1 MAVKYNNVIPNIH
14 FRKYWQKHIKTWF
27 DQPAR
32 KHRRRLTRQS
42 KAAATYPR
50 PSAGLLRPVV
60 RPPTQRYN
68 YKLRLG
74 RGFTVE
80 ELAAAGISVKL
91 APTIGIKVD
100 KRRHNK
106 SEESLAL
113 NVDRLNQYKAKLAVF
128 PRGSKAKNGDT
139 ARAELANATQNT
151 CKTIIPVP
159 TARVVEHARA
169 ITKEERETSA
179 YTTLRQARITKK
191 MAPKRAKAA
200 EEKAKAEK

>member
-1 MAVKYNNVIPNIH
+1 MAVKHNNVIPNIH

-27 DQPAR
+27 DQSAR

-42 KAAATYPR
+42 KAAAAYPR

-106 SEESLAL
+106 SNESLAC
-113 NVDRLNQYKAKLAVF
+113 NVDRLNQYKARLAVF
-128 PRGSKAKNGDT
+128 PRGSKVKKGDT
-139 ARAELANATQNT
+139 ARAELVNGTQNT
-151 CKTIIPVP
+151 CK
-159 TARVVEHARA
+159 
-169 ITKEERETSA
+169 
-179 YTTLRQARITKK
+179 
-191 MAPKRAKAA
+191 
-200 EEKAKAEK
+200 

>member
-1 MAVKYNNVIPNIH
+1 MAVKHNNVIPNIH

-27 DQPAR
+27 DQSAR

-42 KAAATYPR
+42 KAAAAYPR

-91 APTIGIKVD
+91 APTIGIKVIRISAKSILSSPYQVD

-106 SEESLAL
+106 SNESLAC
-113 NVDRLNQYKAKLAVF
+113 NVDRLNQYKARLAVF
-128 PRGSKAKNGDT
+128 PRGSKVKKGDT
-139 ARAELANATQNT
+139 ARAELVNGTQNT
-151 CKTIIPVP
+151 CKVINRCRTILHISVFP
-159 TARVVEHARA
+159 
-169 ITKEERETSA
+169 SC
-179 YTTLRQARITKK
+179 
-191 MAPKRAKAA
+191 
-200 EEKAKAEK
+200 